1 MEKQTK
7 NFLGKKRKNIFMIKK
22 CEKSKNK
29 NNHSK
34 NSLIEISKLV
44 LDYIKTKEKKTGNQI
59 TEYILKV
66 LQPDNSDKLIK
77 KNIQR
82 RVYDAINVMNSLGL
96 IKKNKQIINY
106 VPFKNNN
113 YKEDNLLIN
122 KSGKSINQVN
132 KKNKNE
138 DKLKTLEYIEK
149 EKKLQLLQTILINK
163 YLKLK
168 YYEELSKLNNNDIEI
183 EKNNVLHNKLLVTI
197 NNNQFQ
203 REDSKIFSPLI
214 NNSNYD
220 VKKKIVNEILPK
232 IDNNIYNKK
241 NNNEK
246 TITNIFK
253 IKKNENNKEDKIG
266 FSKKERN
273 SKKNENVKEMNL
285 NEDIV
290 FNYLKNLKLF
300 KNELFSLT

>member
-163 YLKLK
+163 YLTLK

-290 FNYLKNLKLF
+290 FNYLKNLKQF

>member
-138 DKLKTLEYIEK
+138 DKLKTLEYI
-149 EKKLQLLQTILINK
+149 
-163 YLKLK
+163 
-168 YYEELSKLNNNDIEI
+168 
-183 EKNNVLHNKLLVTI
+183 
-197 NNNQFQ
+197 
-203 REDSKIFSPLI
+203 
-214 NNSNYD
+214 
-220 VKKKIVNEILPK
+220 
-232 IDNNIYNKK
+232 
-241 NNNEK
+241 
-246 TITNIFK
+246 
-253 IKKNENNKEDKIG
+253 
-266 FSKKERN
+266 
-273 SKKNENVKEMNL
+273 
-285 NEDIV
+285 
-290 FNYLKNLKLF
+290 
-300 KNELFSLT
+300 

>member
-163 YLKLK
+163 YLTLK

-214 NNSNYD
+214 DNSNYD

-290 FNYLKNLKLF
+290 FNYLKDLKQF

>member
-1 MEKQTK
+1 M
-7 NFLGKKRKNIFMIKK
+7 
-22 CEKSKNK
+22 
-29 NNHSK
+29 
-34 NSLIEISKLV
+34 
-44 LDYIKTKEKKTGNQI
+44 
-59 TEYILKV
+59 
-66 LQPDNSDKLIK
+66 
-77 KNIQR
+77 
-82 RVYDAINVMNSLGL
+82 
-96 IKKNKQIINY
+96 
-106 VPFKNNN
+106 
-113 YKEDNLLIN
+113 
-122 KSGKSINQVN
+122 
-132 KKNKNE
+132 
-138 DKLKTLEYIEK
+138 
-149 EKKLQLLQTILINK
+149 QLLQTILINK
-163 YLKLK
+163 YLTLK

-266 FSKKERN
+266 LSKKERN

-290 FNYLKNLKLF
+290 FNYLKNLKQF

>member
-163 YLKLK
+163 YLTLK

-214 NNSNYD
+214 DNSNYD

>member
-163 YLKLK
+163 YLTLK

>member
-132 KKNKNE
+132 KENKNE
-138 DKLKTLEYIEK
+138 DKLKNLEYIEK

-163 YLKLK
+163 YLTLK

-214 NNSNYD
+214 DNSNYD

-290 FNYLKNLKLF
+290 FNYLKNLKQF

>member
-163 YLKLK
+163 YLTLK

-214 NNSNYD
+214 DNSNYD

-290 FNYLKNLKLF
+290 FNYLKNLKQF